1 MMRKVV
7 AEPFPD
13 PLIRDAAAFGQA
25 VRAARTAAGISL
37 EAAAQ
42 ALGIS
47 KATLGSLEGGT
58 GTVAL
63 GTALRVARELG
74 VAVFATPLAAQFE
87 AATALQALRKTEPG
101 SWGGPSADASDPA
114 KPARERGHTA

>member
-1 MMRKVV
+1 MRKVK

-13 PLIRDAAAFGQA
+13 PLIRDARAFGQA
-25 VRAARTAAGISL
+25 VRAARTGAGISL

-47 KATLGSLEGGT
+47 KATLSDLEGGK

-63 GTALRVARELG
+63 GTALRVARDLG
-74 VAVFATPLAAQFE
+74 AAVFSAPLAVHFE
-87 AATALQALRKTEPG
+87 AATALQGLRKAQPRP
-101 SWGGPSADASDPA
+101 WGDIDVERTIPPTPPIEGERSA
-114 KPARERGHTA
+114 